1 MRSTSRLFER
11 AGIIERGMSMRIS
24 CIACVL
30 LVVVALAGCGGT
42 EKFQSEV
49 QAYLDGYNA
58 EFQRLAYESSKAE
71 WASNTMI
78 VEGDTTNSYRTRMAN
93 EALARFT
100 GSKENIERATA
111 YLAEKEKL
119 LPLQM
124 KQLQK
129 VLYNAADNP
138 QTVEALV
145 KERIK
150 LEAEQTEKLFGF
162 DFKIDGKSAS
172 TNEID
177 DILKLQTNLD
187 KRRKAWEASKEV
199 GPTLKPGLVELQR
212 LRNETVRALGYPD
225 YFSYQVSDYGM
236 TTDELIALM
245 RELNREI
252 RPLYRELHTYAR
264 YELAKQYRVS
274 EVPDMLPADWLPNRW
289 GQDWNTMVTV
299 EGLDLDG
306 ILRDKPSEWFTTQ
319 GEKFYV
325 SLGMPPL
332 PKSFWE
338 LSSLFPLPPDATHK
352 KNNHASAWHMD
363 LANDIRCLMSIE
375 PNAEWYETAH
385 HELGHIYYYVQYSNP
400 DVPIVLREGANR
412 GYHEALGSLMGLA
425 AMQKPFLAGL
435 GVLPA
440 DSKTDE
446 MKTLLKEALNYV
458 VFIPWSAG
466 VMTEYEYALYA
477 KELPQDQLNKTW
489 WDLVRKYQGIV
500 PPTERGEEF
509 CDAASKTHIT
519 DDAAQYYDY
528 AISYVLLFQFHD
540 HIARNILKQ
549 DPHATNYFGNAAV
562 GDFIAKIMR
571 PGASGDWRKMLRD
584 TTGEDM
590 SARAMLAYFERLMDY
605 LKEANEGRKQTLED
619 I

>member
-1 MRSTSRLFER
+1 
-11 AGIIERGMSMRIS
+11 
-24 CIACVL
+24 
-30 LVVVALAGCGGT
+30 
-42 EKFQSEV
+42 
-49 QAYLDGYNA
+49 
-58 EFQRLAYESSKAE
+58 
-71 WASNTMI
+71 
-78 VEGDTTNSYRTRMAN
+78 
-93 EALARFT
+93 
-100 GSKENIERATA
+100 
-111 YLAEKEKL
+111 
-119 LPLQM
+119 
-124 KQLQK
+124 
-129 VLYNAADNP
+129 
-138 QTVEALV
+138 
-145 KERIK
+145 
-150 LEAEQTEKLFGF
+150 
-162 DFKIDGKSAS
+162 
-172 TNEID
+172 
-177 DILKLQTNLD
+177 
-187 KRRKAWEASKEV
+187 
-199 GPTLKPGLVELQR
+199 
-212 LRNETVRALGYPD
+212 
-225 YFSYQVSDYGM
+225 
-236 TTDELIALM
+236 
-245 RELNREI
+245 
-252 RPLYRELHTYAR
+252 
-264 YELAKQYRVS
+264 
-274 EVPDMLPADWLPNRW
+274 
-289 GQDWNTMVTV
+289 
-299 EGLDLDG
+299 
-306 ILRDKPSEWFTTQ
+306 
-319 GEKFYV
+319 
-325 SLGMPPL
+325 MPPL

-435 GVLPA
+435 GILPA

>member
-1 MRSTSRLFER
+1 
-11 AGIIERGMSMRIS
+11 
-24 CIACVL
+24 
-30 LVVVALAGCGGT
+30 
-42 EKFQSEV
+42 
-49 QAYLDGYNA
+49 
-58 EFQRLAYESSKAE
+58 
-71 WASNTMI
+71 
-78 VEGDTTNSYRTRMAN
+78 
-93 EALARFT
+93 
-100 GSKENIERATA
+100 
-111 YLAEKEKL
+111 
-119 LPLQM
+119 
-124 KQLQK
+124 
-129 VLYNAADNP
+129 
-138 QTVEALV
+138 
-145 KERIK
+145 
-150 LEAEQTEKLFGF
+150 
-162 DFKIDGKSAS
+162 
-172 TNEID
+172 
-177 DILKLQTNLD
+177 
-187 KRRKAWEASKEV
+187 
-199 GPTLKPGLVELQR
+199 
-212 LRNETVRALGYPD
+212 
-225 YFSYQVSDYGM
+225 
-236 TTDELIALM
+236 
-245 RELNREI
+245 
-252 RPLYRELHTYAR
+252 
-264 YELAKQYRVS
+264 
-274 EVPDMLPADWLPNRW
+274 
-289 GQDWNTMVTV
+289 
-299 EGLDLDG
+299 
-306 ILRDKPSEWFTTQ
+306 
-319 GEKFYV
+319 
-325 SLGMPPL
+325 
-332 PKSFWE
+332 
-338 LSSLFPLPPDATHK
+338 
-352 KNNHASAWHMD
+352 
-363 LANDIRCLMSIE
+363 MSIE

>member
-1 MRSTSRLFER
+1 MKLSWIVG
-11 AGIIERGMSMRIS
+11 A
-24 CIACVL
+24 
-30 LVVVALAGCGGT
+30 LVAIVILAGCERT
-42 EKFQSEV
+42 ENFQNEV

-58 EFQRLAYESSKAE
+58 EFQRLTFESSKAE

-78 VEGDTTNSYRTRMAN
+78 VEGDTTNTYRTRMAN
-93 EALARFT
+93 EALARYT
-100 GSKENIERATA
+100 GSKENIDKATA
-111 YLAEKEKL
+111 YLAQKEKL
-119 LPLQM
+119 LPLQV

-138 QTVEALV
+138 QTVESLV
-145 KERIK
+145 KDRIK
-150 LEAEQTEKLFGF
+150 LEAEQTERLFGF
-162 DFKIDGKSAS
+162 DFKIDGKSFTA
-172 TNEID
+172 NDID
-177 DILKLQTNLD
+177 DILKTEQNLD
-187 KRRKAWEASKEV
+187 KRRKAWESSKEV
-199 GPTLKPGLVELQR
+199 GPTLRPGLIELQR

-264 YELAKQYRVS
+264 YELAKLYGVKD
-274 EVPDMLPADWLPNRW
+274 VPDMIPADWLPNRW

-306 ILRDKPSEWFTTQ
+306 ILRDKPAEWFPHQ

-332 PKSFWE
+332 PQSFWD
-338 LSSLFPLPPDATHK
+338 LSSLYQLPPDAGYK

-363 LANDIRCLMSIE
+363 LGSDVRCLMSIE
-375 PNAEWYETAH
+375 PNAEWYETCH
-385 HELGHIYYYVQYSNP
+385 HELGHIYYYIEYTNP
-400 DVPIVLREGANR
+400 DVPIILREGANR

-446 MKTLLKEALNYV
+446 MQTLLKEALNYV

-466 VMTEYEYALYA
+466 VMTEYEYSLYS
-477 KELPQDQLNKTW
+477 KQLPADQLNKEW

-500 PPTERGEEF
+500 PPAARGEDF

-549 DPHATNYFGNAAV
+549 DPHATNYFGNKAV
-562 GDFIAKIMR
+562 GDFIASIMK
-571 PGASGDWRKMLRD
+571 PGASGDWRRTLRD

-590 SARAMLAYFERLMDY
+590 SARAMLAYFQPLMDY
-605 LKEANEGRKQTLED
+605 LKEANKGRKATLED